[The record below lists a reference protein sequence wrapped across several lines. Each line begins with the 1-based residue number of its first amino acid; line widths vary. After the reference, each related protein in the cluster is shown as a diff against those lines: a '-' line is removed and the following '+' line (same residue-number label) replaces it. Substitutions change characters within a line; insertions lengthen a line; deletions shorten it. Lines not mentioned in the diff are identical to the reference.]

1 MFDVIAK
8 FGLDYSN
15 KSYRH
20 KKHKRHK
27 VTFQDSTTIKRV
39 HLLHHLSTIFI
50 NIFEGRPLFL
60 GGFHLSGGTR

>member
-1 MFDVIAK
+1 VEKDDKIVAK
-8 FGLDYSN
+8 N
-15 KSYRH
+15 KI
-20 KKHKRHK
+20 
-27 VTFQDSTTIKRV
+27 DSTTIKRV